1 MNTVRDN
8 FPDVRKGFSEYRKM
22 KEAYE
27 REIKDLDQDFM
38 FGAAGITGWR
48 HLSDGQMKEL
58 IMHIFKQRVKIK
70 LKTPYVCQVCN
81 KTIEYSDHVRVC
93 QKVNGIHKNIHDM
106 LNKNIIQC
114 IAAKYDPKLCVAESE
129 QFEIEA
135 SSKCPDFQVTDS
147 KNQIHYFD
155 LTITENP
162 VGMIKAK

>member
-1 MNTVRDN
+1 MMNTVRDN

-70 LKTPYVCQVCN
+70 LKTPYVC
-81 KTIEYSDHVRVC
+81 
-93 QKVNGIHKNIHDM
+93 
-106 LNKNIIQC
+106 
-114 IAAKYDPKLCVAESE
+114 
-129 QFEIEA
+129 
-135 SSKCPDFQVTDS
+135 
-147 KNQIHYFD
+147 
-155 LTITENP
+155 
-162 VGMIKAK
+162 